1 MTVSVVIPVY
11 NVKLYLEHCVRS
23 VLDQTFKDL
32 EIILV
37 DDGSTDGSG
46 DLCDKIAAD
55 EPRIR
60 VVHQQNQGLSG
71 ARNTGLQQAK
81 GEYVAFL
88 DSDDRWLLPEGLEQ
102 LLKEKKTEQPDII
115 IFKNVDI
122 WQDGHCTAARDY
134 DVEKIRQLAD
144 GQRVFEYLV
153 ANQQFRMSAC
163 FLLVRREL
171 LLEHNILFPLGLI
184 SEDIDWSMH
193 LWQYVSS
200 VCITNLEFYGYY
212 HREASLS
219 TTVSIRAYH
228 SYDKIFSYWKSQ
240 CDAGCQNSD
249 TIRAYMANMWVNRG
263 YVYYR
268 LADQDKPEALR
279 ILQKHVGFLSYGCS
293 PKSKRIHRLV
303 QFAGVKVTAI
313 MLGWYWQLRSYVTH

>member
-11 NVKLYLEHCVRS
+11 NVKLYLKHCVRS
-23 VLDQTFKDL
+23 VLDQTFQDL

-46 DLCDKIAAD
+46 DLCDQIAAD

-71 ARNTGLQQAK
+71 ARNTGLHQAT

-88 DSDDRWLLPEGLEQ
+88 DSDDRWLLPDGLEL
-102 LLKEKKTEQPDII
+102 LLKEKKTGQPDII

-193 LWQYVSS
+193 LWQHVET
-200 VCITNLEFYGYY
+200 VVVTNMEFYGYY

-219 TTVSIRAYH
+219 TTTTLRVYE
-228 SYDKIFSYWKSQ
+228 SYDKIFTYWKAQ
-240 CDAGCQNSD
+240 CNQNCKNAD
-249 TIRAYMANMWVNRG
+249 IIRAYLANMWVNRG
-263 YVYYR
+263 YSYHL
-268 LADQDKPEALR
+268 LADKDKPVALR
-279 ILQKHVGFLSYGCS
+279 ILRQHAGLLDYGHS
-293 PKSKRIHRLV
+293 AKSKRIRRMV
-303 QFAGVKVTAI
+303 QFTGVRATAV
-313 MLGWYWQLRSYVTH
+313 MLGWYWRLRSCIKH